1 MLDDRVRAVL
11 RRLEE
16 ETERD
21 ERDGALPLGE
31 RSLQIPPSSGAFLFA
46 LCSGRPGCEVLEL
59 GGSRGYSTIWLGAA
73 VRTHGGHVTSLEA
86 NPRKLEASAR
96 NIADAGLEEW
106 VEVIPGDA
114 FESLERLDGPWD
126 VVFLDAWKDA
136 YEELFRLV
144 RGRLEP
150 GAVVV
155 ADNVVSHAALGAYAA
170 ARQADPGLVSVTVP
184 LDHGLEVT
192 TILTDG
198 LLSD

>member
-16 ETERD
+16 ETERE
-21 ERDGALPLGE
+21 ERDAALPLEE
-31 RSLQIPPSSGAFLFA
+31 RSLQIQPSSGAFLFA

-114 FESLERLDGPWD
+114 FASLERLDGPWD
-126 VVFLDAWKDA
+126 VVFLDAWKDV
-136 YEELFRLV
+136 YEELFQRV

-155 ADNVVSHAALGAYAA
+155 ADNISSHGALGAYAA
-170 ARQADPGLVSVTVP
+170 ARQSDPGLVSVTVP
-184 LDHGLEVT
+184 LDSGLEVT

>member
-21 ERDGALPLGE
+21 SRESTLPIEE
-31 RSLQIPPSSGAFLFA
+31 RSLQIDPTSGAFLFA
-46 LCSGRPGCEVLEL
+46 LCSGRPVCEVLEL

-73 VRTHGGHVTSLEA
+73 VRMLGGHVTSLEA
-86 NPRKLEASAR
+86 NPRKVEASAR

-114 FESLERLDGPWD
+114 FETLERLDGPWD

-136 YEELFRLV
+136 YEPLFQLV

-155 ADNVVSHAALGAYAA
+155 ADNIVSHPELGDYAA
-170 ARQADPGLVSVTVP
+170 ARRSDPGLVSVTIP
-184 LDHGLEVT
+184 LDNGLEVT